1 MKYVSEWIEEQ
12 TIVKRGYIFAG
23 EALANSSSTFSWCLP
38 FEQETKV
45 WKEQEKEG
53 EKKDRDKTLIFIQ
66 RRRHGASVCARI
78 QQKKIACLGLLG
90 IFSSS
95 FWCLCQA
102 GTSMPAGPADPP
114 LPISHIEKWKEG
126 VVDGRQM
133 RKNEMMRRME
143 QVVSW
148 CGRWPLHL
156 FFPSPLVRARLPQSH
171 EKRIGWPPS
180 IASLPS
186 NNYSLVLQS
195 PHLAAHLNFPPSLA
209 NTHVHYTRVE
219 SSRLYVLFSPNTIQC
234 ARVCNPTG
242 RQSACSWPYKIKTSA
257 STYLLSKEEGNA
269 HAHNQLLLYT
279 SSSTSSTGRVK

>member
-133 RKNEMMRRME
+133 REMKWWD
-143 QVVSW
+143 VWNKWWADAADDLFICFS
-148 CGRWPLHL
+148 PLHL
-156 FFPSPLVRARLPQSH
+156 CVHDSRRVTKNASGDRRPSHRCRVTITVSYYNPPTLLPTSIPPPPPLQTH
-171 EKRIGWPPS
+171 MS
-180 IASLPS
+180 IT
-186 NNYSLVLQS
+186 Q
-195 PHLAAHLNFPPSLA
+195 
-209 NTHVHYTRVE
+209 E
-219 SSRLYVLFSPNTIQC
+219 SSRVACMYYSHLIPYSAPAFVIQP
-234 ARVCNPTG
+234 VD
-242 RQSACSWPYKIKTSA
+242 S
-257 STYLLSKEEGNA
+257 LLVRDRTK
-269 HAHNQLLLYT
+269 
-279 SSSTSSTGRVK
+279 